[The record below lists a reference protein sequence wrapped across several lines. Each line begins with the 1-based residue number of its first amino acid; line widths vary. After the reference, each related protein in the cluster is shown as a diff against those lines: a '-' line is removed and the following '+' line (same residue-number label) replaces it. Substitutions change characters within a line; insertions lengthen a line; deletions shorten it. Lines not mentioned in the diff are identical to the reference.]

1 MKIDVEIK
9 LLNGE
14 IVRTEEVHFTLPQ
27 KILAEL
33 NWENGTVVEFESFSI
48 DKPASGDEDLQCKVL
63 LRNIDDKILGDDA
76 SNLKHF
82 ADDFHEGT

>member
-1 MKIDVEIK
+1 MGEKMKIDVEIK

-63 LRNIDDKILGDDA
+63 LRNIDDKILD
-76 SNLKHF
+76 
-82 ADDFHEGT
+82 